1 MRAMTSERSTLSRP
15 RRWDVP
21 FGDDMSDG
29 DVDALLALP
38 ELASVE
44 AGNFPA
50 HISLR
55 GILRNDA
62 RIVTFE
68 PGDLVVREGDYGN
81 SAFLVL
87 SGGLRVVLAPGLPRE
102 QLGRLPSR
110 KKGLFAA
117 LAQLWQNRR
126 IPEVRD
132 PARYRAIHGRARPN
146 NGQASAR
153 IFLQD
158 VPGVLDEHRTAKL
171 SAGDIFGEL
180 AALGRV
186 PRSTTVFAEAS
197 ARLLEI
203 RWQGLRELRR
213 YDPGWK
219 RRIDENYRRNALI
232 THLQAHPLFAGLEPD
247 ALRAV
252 ADRVKFKT
260 YGSFDWYVSYKQ
272 MRASASS
279 AAEPAADGAAPSEEP
294 IIAAEGARPD
304 GVYLVRAGFARLSER
319 LGSGRR
325 TLTYLGAGEQFGLA
339 ETYEAWKT
347 GRPVRL
353 GQSLTALGYVD
364 VLRVPAQVLAKYV
377 FPNLREPP
385 SPPAA
390 IDRPIED
397 DAFVEWLVGERWI
410 NGTQTM
416 LIDLERCVRCDD
428 CVRACAST
436 HGGNPRFIRHGPVL
450 DRWMVANACMH
461 CRDPVCMI
469 GCPTGAIHRHE
480 TAGVV
485 VINDDTC
492 IGCGTCASS
501 CPYDNIRLVEV
512 ADSGGVALV
521 DDAGKAIVKATKC
534 DLCVEQPGGPAC
546 ARACPQDALRRAS
559 ANTLLTGAAR

>member
-1 MRAMTSERSTLSRP
+1 MSSGGSTLSRP
-15 RRWDVP
+15 QRWDVP
-21 FGDDMSDG
+21 FGDDMSDA
-29 DVDALLALP
+29 DVSTLLARP
-38 ELASVE
+38 ELAGIKAE
-44 AGNFPA
+44 NFPA
-50 HISLR
+50 HVALR

-62 RIVTFE
+62 RIVAFE
-68 PGDLVVREGDYGN
+68 PGDLIVREGDYGN

-87 SGGLRVVLAPGLPRE
+87 SGDLRVVLTPSLPRE
-102 QLGRLPSR
+102 QLGRLPTR
-110 KKGLFAA
+110 NKGVLAA

-126 IPEVRD
+126 VPEVRD
-132 PARYRAIHGRARPN
+132 PARYRALRERARVD
-146 NGQASAR
+146 GDQARAR

-158 VPGVLDEHRTAKL
+158 VPRVLDEHRTETL
-171 SAGDIFGEL
+171 SAGDVFGEL

-186 PRSTTVFAEAS
+186 PRSATVFAETG

-219 RRIDENYRRNALI
+219 QRIDENYRRNALT
-232 THLQAHPLFAGLEPD
+232 THLQAHPLFASLAPD
-247 ALRAV
+247 VLQAV
-252 ADRVKFKT
+252 AERVKFKT
-260 YGSFDWYVSYKQ
+260 YGSFDWHVSYKQ
-272 MRASASS
+272 MRQGGH
-279 AAEPAADGAAPSEEP
+279 AADDQMPVEEP
-294 IIAAEGARPD
+294 IIVAEGSQPD
-304 GVYLVRAGFARLSER
+304 GVYLVRAGFARLSKQ

-325 TLTYLGAGEQFGLA
+325 TLTYLGAGDQYGLA
-339 ETYEAWKT
+339 ETYAAWKT
-347 GRPVRL
+347 GQPTRL
-353 GQSLTALGYVD
+353 SQSLTALGYVD
-364 VLRVPAQVLAKYV
+364 VLRVPSHVLAKYV

-385 SPPAA
+385 APSLT
-390 IDRPIED
+390 IERPIED
-397 DAFVEWLVGERWI
+397 DAFVEWLVEERWI

-436 HGGNPRFIRHGPVL
+436 HGGNPRFIRHGPAL

-492 IGCGTCASS
+492 IGCGTCANS
-501 CPYDNIRLVEV
+501 CPYDNIRLVEI
-512 ADSGGVALV
+512 ADRAGEALV
-521 DDAGKAIVKATKC
+521 DGAGKPIVKATKC

-546 ARACPQDALRRAS
+546 ARACPQDALRRIS
-559 ANTLLTGAAR
+559 ANTLLAHDIANGR